1 MIKVTAK
8 IENEEPQIK
17 DKECFFWNPR
27 QIQPAGFYILL
38 RNRNSIKVQNKNIC
52 LSKHLYH

>member
-17 DKECFFWNPR
+17 DKECFFLESETNPTR
-27 QIQPAGFYILL
+27 RLL
-38 RNRNSIKVQNKNIC
+38 HIITQ
-52 LSKHLYH
+52 

>member
-17 DKECFFWNPR
+17 DKERFFGIRDKSNP
-27 QIQPAGFYILL
+27 QAFTYYYAIGIQ
-38 RNRNSIKVQNKNIC
+38 
-52 LSKHLYH
+52 